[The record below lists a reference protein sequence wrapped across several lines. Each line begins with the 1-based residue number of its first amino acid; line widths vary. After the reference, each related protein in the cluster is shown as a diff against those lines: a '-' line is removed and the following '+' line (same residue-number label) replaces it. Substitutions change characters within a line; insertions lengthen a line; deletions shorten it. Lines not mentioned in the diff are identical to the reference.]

1 MLKFN
6 ESIDSVILF
15 TLKGAYMVF
24 FCFQSD
30 IFFLSH
36 PLSALF
42 FGALLYEK
50 TLKGIVFTNKIT
62 IFAASFYN
70 SGFMASLT
78 WPVASLTW
86 PYGLV

>member
-15 TLKGAYMVF
+15 AFKGVYIVF

-36 PLSALF
+36 PLSAWLF
-42 FGALLYEK
+42 SALLYEK
-50 TLKGIVFTNKIT
+50 
-62 IFAASFYN
+62 
-70 SGFMASLT
+70 
-78 WPVASLTW
+78 
-86 PYGLV
+86 

>member
-15 TLKGAYMVF
+15 AFKGAYMVF

-36 PLSALF
+36 PLSAWLF
-42 FGALLYEK
+42 SALLYEK
-50 TLKGIVFTNKIT
+50 
-62 IFAASFYN
+62 
-70 SGFMASLT
+70 
-78 WPVASLTW
+78 
-86 PYGLV
+86 